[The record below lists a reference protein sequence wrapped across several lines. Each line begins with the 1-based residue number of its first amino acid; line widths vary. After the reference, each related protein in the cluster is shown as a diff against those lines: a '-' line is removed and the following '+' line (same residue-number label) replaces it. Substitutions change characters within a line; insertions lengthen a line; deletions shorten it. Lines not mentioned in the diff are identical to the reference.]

1 MVFFWVELN
10 LLKVA
15 FLARKRGNEL
25 RKTLKTKKFFL
36 RGGVKAKK
44 PDLIFDIRH
53 VLRRLEDVVL
63 VVVVVDGLRRLRPDA
78 EHFAD
83 LALLQRVRLLQDLLV
98 QPVGMADPW
107 NRIWNA
113 LKKYFQSGPRT
124 IRMSRTKS
132 EFSIIKKTVSSNS
145 T

>member
-1 MVFFWVELN
+1 MES
-10 LLKVA
+10 
-15 FLARKRGNEL
+15 
-25 RKTLKTKKFFL
+25 
-36 RGGVKAKK
+36 KK

-63 VVVVVDGLRRLRPDA
+63 VVVDGLRRLRPDA

-98 QPVGMADPW
+98 QPVGMADPR

-113 LKKYFQSGPRT
+113 LKKKFNQDQE
-124 IRMSRTKS
+124 K
-132 EFSIIKKTVSSNS
+132 
-145 T
+145 

>member
-15 FLARKRGNEL
+15 LLARKRGNEL
-25 RKTLKTKKFFL
+25 RKTLKTKTFFL
-36 RGGVKAKK
+36 RGGVKEKK

-78 EHFAD
+78 KHLAD

-98 QPVGMADPW
+98 QPVGMADPR

-113 LKKYFQSGPRT
+113 LKKIIS
-124 IRMSRTKS
+124 IRTKKNKN
-132 EFSIIKKTVSSNS
+132 EPKQK
-145 T
+145 